1 MEAADG
7 AAGAAGAGSGS
18 GVVHAF
24 PPQGSMVEE
33 GMLAVTAGVG
43 TVEVSC
49 LGGDGGGGLR
59 LKADFISSWGEIFGG
74 GAAAGAGGGDERPNK
89 SSEGDEIGGSGF
101 FGGDGC
107 GACGGGGDAKSVK
120 PISCPKDEI
129 EALRDW
135 CCGAGGD
142 VGEVRLSNKLTP
154 PLADAVGADILGAAG
169 VDFLVAKLVRLA
181 NGDGFSA
188 GFGAGGEVVDGMLS
202 PLKASVIAPIF
213 EDEEGGGGDAISPNE
228 GVRWCWA
235 GAG

>member
-1 MEAADG
+1 M
-7 AAGAAGAGSGS
+7 
-18 GVVHAF
+18 
-24 PPQGSMVEE
+24 
-33 GMLAVTAGVG
+33 
-43 TVEVSC
+43 
-49 LGGDGGGGLR
+49 R
-59 LKADFISSWGEIFGG
+59 LKADFISSGGEIFGG
-74 GAAAGAGGGDERPNK
+74 GAAAGAAAGAGGGDERPNK

-107 GACGGGGDAKSVK
+107 GACGGGDAKSVK
-120 PISCPKDEI
+120 PISWPKDEI

-135 CCGAGGD
+135 CGGAGGD

-228 GVRWCWA
+228 GVRWCCA
-235 GAG
+235 GAGGGLA